1 MSSDLDTR
9 KKRALWRA
17 NHRGTKEMDWLL
29 GKFAEAKLP
38 AMGEAELGQ
47 FERFMAL
54 PDPELQA
61 WLMAAAGPH
70 GLEFSDLIGEVRA
83 HHGLAGESAPA
94 PSHQASRE
102 GS

>member
-1 MSSDLDTR
+1 MSSDIETR

-38 AMGEAELGQ
+38 AMSEAELGA
-47 FERFMAL
+47 FERFMSL

-61 WLMAAAGPH
+61 WLMAAETPAGAEH
-70 GLEFSDLIGEVRA
+70 DALLDAVRA
-83 HHGLAGESAPA
+83 FHGMG
-94 PSHQASRE
+94 
-102 GS
+102 